1 MRRSLLVTAAAA
13 ISMVLLAML
22 VPMAILVRSYALED
36 RLARA
41 ALEVQAV
48 ESVVSRYDDMGSVAV
63 YVDRINDDDGHT
75 QVTVLYPDGT
85 GVGPDPGEDA
95 RVLDARNTG
104 RARVDDV
111 ARGSQILVP
120 VSRGGNSAL
129 PSQTPVIRVVVDEP
143 GLTSVVGVAWG
154 LLALL
159 ALALLAGSLV
169 VVDRLGRS
177 FVQPIRQLAEHTQTL
192 GRPGAVAPLAAI
204 EGPPEVQELAGA
216 VDRLVGRIELLLARE
231 RESVADLSH
240 RLRTPVTALRLRVEA
255 VDDPQLRG
263 RLGSDLDALQATVDE
278 IVRDAR
284 RSEREGLDPRTD
296 AVAVM
301 ADRVRHWAPLAEDL
315 GRPYDLDLADHRA
328 APARQPRRPGGAR
341 RRAAGQRLLPHRR
354 HRRRPRHP
362 QRLRRRGR
370 AGRRGRRSRPAA
382 RPRRHRTRGQR
393 HRVHR
398 ARAVHRRAHRGGL
411 RRGGGHGPLG
421 HGRSPGRRHVAD
433 GLTRAP
439 GACVL
444 RLLCCWLSAG

>member
-48 ESVVSRYDDMGSVAV
+48 ETVVSRYDDMGSVGQ
-63 YVDRINDDDGHT
+63 YVDRINEDDGHT

-111 ARGSQILVP
+111 AGGSQILVP

-143 GLTSVVGVAWG
+143 GITSVVGVAWG

-177 FVQPIRQLAEHTQTL
+177 FVQPIRQLAEHTQML
-192 GRPGAVAPLAAI
+192 GRPGAVAPLTAI

-216 VDRLVGRIELLLARE
+216 VDRLVGRIQLLLARE

-255 VDDPQLRG
+255 VGDTELRD
-263 RLGSDLDALQATVDE
+263 RLGSDLDSLQATVDE
-278 IVRDAR
+278 IVREAR

-296 AVAVM
+296 AVTVM
-301 ADRVRHWAPLAEDL
+301 AERILHWAPLAEDL
-315 GRPYDLDLADHRA
+315 GRPYDLALATSGPLLRASRADLEALVDVLLDNVFTHTADTDAVRVTLEATDDRVELVVDDAGPGLPPGLDATGRGASGAGSTGLGLSIASRTA
-328 APARQPRRPGGAR
+328 ADSGGEVTTGPSDMGGAR
-341 RRAAGQRLLPHRR
+341 VAVT
-354 HRRRPRHP
+354 
-362 QRLRRRGR
+362 LRT
-370 AGRRGRRSRPAA
+370 A
-382 RPRRHRTRGQR
+382 
-393 HRVHR
+393 
-398 ARAVHRRAHRGGL
+398 
-411 RRGGGHGPLG
+411 
-421 HGRSPGRRHVAD
+421 
-433 GLTRAP
+433 
-439 GACVL
+439 
-444 RLLCCWLSAG
+444 